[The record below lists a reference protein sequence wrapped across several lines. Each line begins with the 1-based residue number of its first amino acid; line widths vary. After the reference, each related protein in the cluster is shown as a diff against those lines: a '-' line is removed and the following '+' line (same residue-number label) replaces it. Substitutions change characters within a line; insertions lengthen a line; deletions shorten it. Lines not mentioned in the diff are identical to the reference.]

1 MEKISDKTFYVI
13 MTFILSYFV
22 IRIFLAIVFN
32 L

>member
-13 MTFILSYFV
+13 MTFVLSYFV